1 MKIDLHIHSRWSHD
15 GISSIKDV
23 IKRCLESGLDCIAI
37 TDHNTITGALHAQ
50 QQAPFSVIVGEE
62 IKTTSGDI
70 IGLFLS
76 KEIPKGL
83 SLMDTVLAIK
93 NQGGLVSVPHPV
105 DRLRR
110 SAIGARALNDII
122 SHVDI
127 VEGFN
132 SRTLFQKDNVKGV
145 EIAAAH
151 DISITAVSDAH
162 SISELGRTYVS
173 TRDCPVTPTGLQT
186 ALHSGNFVTHTIHP
200 LKRLLPSFNR
210 LRRLLG

>member
-15 GISSIKDV
+15 GISSIRDV

-62 IKTTSGDI
+62 IKTTAGDI

-83 SLMDTVLAIK
+83 SLMDTVLTIK
-93 NQGGLVSVPHPV
+93 DQGGLVSVPHPV

-110 SAIGARALNDII
+110 SAIGARALNDMI
-122 SHVDI
+122 SYVDI
-127 VEGFN
+127 IEGFN
-132 SRTLFQKDNVKGV
+132 SRTLFQRDNIKGV
-145 EIAAAH
+145 EIAAKY
-151 DISITAVSDAH
+151 DIPIAAVSDAH
-162 SISELGRTYVS
+162 SVSELGRTYVS
-173 TRDCPVTPTGLQT
+173 TRASAVTPTGLQI